1 MSVSSSDNQKKFDE
15 FFQSME
21 QDIFANANSVHKDEG
36 KPVKET
42 EFSFDLKPEE
52 LETYLNKYVVG
63 QQNSIEVI
71 ATKVCTHF
79 NRMKLEKELS
89 EDDRVTGS
97 IKSNILLIGPTGVG
111 KTYIIKLI
119 ADKIGVPFVKAD
131 ATKFSETGYVG
142 GDVEDLVRELVHE
155 ADEDISRAEYGII
168 YLDEIDKSASSS
180 SGHGIDVSKSG
191 VQRNLLKL
199 MEEADVDLK
208 TPHDLASQVEAAME
222 AQRTGHVKRKKI
234 NTRNILFICSGAFSG
249 LQDIIKKRMNLQA
262 IGFDSGN
269 SQKKSY
275 LDTELLAETRTED
288 LLEYGFESE
297 FIGRLPVTVVLNDVD
312 EQVLYQILKNR
323 YSTVVNGK
331 KLDFLAYGI
340 KLSFKDEAL
349 RILAK
354 RAASEPTGARGLLS
368 VFEKVLIKYEKIM
381 PSLHYDELEVDAD
394 LVQNPEKKLKE
405 LLLSDNIKGFQS
417 DFLAAHGIYLDFSDE
432 AMELIQQRASAE
444 HKSFK
449 AICEDLFRDYAY
461 AIKLLKQEQFTITA
475 EAVLDSAKYI
485 ERYIK
490 DNYSKSSGNS
500 LNNEEGNS

>member
-1 MSVSSSDNQKKFDE
+1 MSVSSSDSQKKFDE

-21 QDIFANANSVHKDEG
+21 SDIFANSDSVHKEEG
-36 KPVKET
+36 PPVT
-42 EFSFDLKPEE
+42 ESNFTFDFKPEE
-52 LETYLNKYVVG
+52 LETHLNKYVVG
-63 QQNSIEVI
+63 QEHSIEVI

-79 NRMKLEKELS
+79 NRMKLEQSLP
-89 EDDRVTGS
+89 EDERVAGS

-155 ADEDISRAEYGII
+155 ADEDIAKAEYGII
-168 YLDEIDKSASSS
+168 YLDEVDKIASSS
-180 SGHGIDVSKSG
+180 TGHSIDVSRSG

-234 NTRNILFICSGAFSG
+234 NTKNILFICSGAFSG
-249 LQDIIKKRMNLQA
+249 LKDIIKKRMNFQA
-262 IGFDSGN
+262 IGFDS
-269 SQKKSY
+269 
-275 LDTELLAETRTED
+275 LDKEHHNYSESLILGETRTED

-312 EQVLYQILKNR
+312 EEVLYQILKNK

-331 KLDFLAYGI
+331 KLDFRAYGI
-340 KLSFKDEAL
+340 ALSFTDGAL
-349 RILAK
+349 RLLAK
-354 RAASEPTGARGLLS
+354 RAAAEHTGARGLLS

-381 PSLHYDELEVDAD
+381 PSLHYTEL
-394 LVQNPEKKLKE
+394 LVNSEMVENPERKLKE
-405 LLLSDNIKGFQS
+405 LLINDNIKGFRA
-417 DFLAAHGIYLDFSDE
+417 DFFAAHNIYLEFEDD
-432 AMELIQQRASAE
+432 ALELIQKRANVE

-449 AICEDLFRDYAY
+449 AICEDLFHDYAY
-461 AIKLLKQEQFTITA
+461 AIKLLKQEKFTITA
-475 EAVLDSAKYI
+475 AAVEDSAGYI
-485 ERYIK
+485 ERYIRENFK
-490 DNYSKSSGNS
+490 ETHTQSESENQT
-500 LNNEEGNS
+500 